1 MSAEPT
7 VDDLIT
13 RLGAAAVRPD
23 PFPHVVLSPALP
35 EATVTAL
42 LDSVPPFDVL
52 REGARPGSNRR
63 FSFPAKD
70 ALRSDAVGPAWK
82 SLLETCTSQ
91 SFLVQLMRIFA
102 PHLRAM
108 YPDIDATVGPLEQ
121 LRPGLRF
128 RDDFDSAD
136 VLLDALISIN
146 TPVTGRASAVRR
158 AHVDSPHKLFAGLL
172 YLRTPDDD
180 SRGGDLDLFRF
191 RGGTKVFRDAEVA
204 EQDVDVAATV
214 AYARN
219 SLVIYPNNLHA
230 LHGVTV
236 RQPTPHTRLFVN
248 LVGELREPLFDLAA
262 HQKPNMVRA
271 VVPAWAR
278 RAARAMLGH
287 A

>member
-7 VDDLIT
+7 ADDLIT
-13 RLGAAAVRPD
+13 RLGAAVVRPD

-35 EATVTAL
+35 EATVAAL

-63 FSFPAKD
+63 FSFPAND
-70 ALRSDAVGPAWK
+70 ALQNDAVGPAWK
-82 SLLETCTSQ
+82 ALLEMCISPA
-91 SFLVQLMRIFA
+91 FLAQLMRVFA

-108 YPDIDATVGPLEQ
+108 YPGIDTTVGPLEH

-128 RDDFDSAD
+128 RDDFDTAD

-191 RGGTKVFRDAEVA
+191 RAGTKVFRDAEVA
-204 EQDVDVAATV
+204 EQDVEVVETV

-219 SLVIYPNNLHA
+219 SLVIYPNSLHA

-236 RQPTPHTRLFVN
+236 RQPTPHTRLFLN

-262 HQKPNMVRA
+262 HQKPNLVRA

-278 RAARAMLGH
+278 RAARAMLGQ